1 VEYSVNTLRN
11 VIIKI
16 NAVEFNYNL
25 ILHIIIKMYVITVKW
40 LKTQNTVIQLQ
51 KATCSR
57 SFAEV
62 QKSAKNGT
70 WKKKSLGW
78 TVSVYAFFC
87 SWLLRFFHI
96 ATIVHFSRSDVDWSL
111 WSHRAISIS
120 YKRLAAVV
128 ERRGRRA
135 LLNIVL
141 NSGSAVSCCNWRR
154 RYLRVSYSARA
165 TSN

>member
-1 VEYSVNTLRN
+1 MEYSVNTLRN

-70 WKKKSLGW
+70 
-78 TVSVYAFFC
+78 
-87 SWLLRFFHI
+87 
-96 ATIVHFSRSDVDWSL
+96 
-111 WSHRAISIS
+111 
-120 YKRLAAVV
+120 
-128 ERRGRRA
+128 
-135 LLNIVL
+135 
-141 NSGSAVSCCNWRR
+141 
-154 RYLRVSYSARA
+154 
-165 TSN
+165 